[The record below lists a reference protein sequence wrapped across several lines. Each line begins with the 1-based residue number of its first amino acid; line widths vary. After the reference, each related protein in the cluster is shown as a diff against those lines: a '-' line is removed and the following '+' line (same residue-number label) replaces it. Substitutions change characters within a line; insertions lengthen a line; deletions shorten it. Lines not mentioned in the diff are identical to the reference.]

1 MTIILQPE
9 PVQLIAEALR
19 SGDYQSSEEV
29 IKQALELLRER
40 DAWLAENRAKIE
52 EGYAAAQ
59 RGELID
65 NDQVRAEM
73 EEKKRAWVAEQ
84 RQACAAISSAGL
96 MRYLFLGYTCKHIS
110 LDNAPPLW

>member
-9 PVQLIAEALR
+9 HDRLIAEALR
-19 SGDYQSSEEV
+19 SGAYQSSEEV
-29 IKQALELLRER
+29 IKQALELLHQR

-65 NDQVRAEM
+65 SDPALELSVGSLEVVPRREAYP
-73 EEKKRAWVAEQ
+73 VEQ
-84 RQACAAISSAGL
+84 TLLILEAC
-96 MRYLFLGYTCKHIS
+96 
-110 LDNAPPLW
+110 

>member
-9 PVQLIAEALR
+9 HDQLIAEALR
-19 SGDYQSSEEV
+19 SGAYQSPEQV
-29 IKQALELLRER
+29 IKRALELLHER
-40 DAWLAENRAKIE
+40 DAWLAESRTRIE

-65 NDQVRAEM
+65 GDQVRAQI

-84 RQACAAISSAGL
+84 RQA
-96 MRYLFLGYTCKHIS
+96 
-110 LDNAPPLW
+110 

>member
-9 PVQLIAEALR
+9 HDRLIAEALR
-19 SGDYQSSEEV
+19 SGAYQSSEEV

-59 RGELID
+59 RGELIES
-65 NDQVRAEM
+65 DQVRAQM
-73 EEKKRAWVAEQ
+73 EEKKRAWAAEQ
-84 RQACAAISSAGL
+84 RQA
-96 MRYLFLGYTCKHIS
+96 
-110 LDNAPPLW
+110 